1 MSDSSELEVV
11 PEEKRREKK
20 GNNIQKIVKKIPAS
34 KINRKSDVEEV

>member
-20 GNNIQKIVKKIPAS
+20 GNNI
-34 KINRKSDVEEV
+34 